1 MENIDNFSITKKNR
15 KNPNIFLL
23 NAFQPA
29 AGFFFIF
36 SLNRMDHILKVVQ
49 LTGESIKVFP
59 ASMGDG
65 SDPMGR
71 VIDAV
76 LGCLQSSR
84 KKSNA
89 GNMTQHDEK
98 DVSSAISFVFSPL

>member
-1 MENIDNFSITKKNR
+1 MHFNQLQFS
-15 KNPNIFLL
+15 
-23 NAFQPA
+23 
-29 AGFFFIF
+29 FFFIFF
-36 SLNRMDHILKVVQ
+36 SLNRMDHILRVVQ

-76 LGCLQSSR
+76 LRCLQSSR

-89 GNMTQHDEK
+89 GNMTQHNEK